1 MRLVFRPVFCF
12 FESWEG
18 VAGGDTS
25 EEELAEAGEDGA
37 GRPRFGLGLAG
48 VGLAGD
54 LFLRGGMVVCVE

>member
-25 EEELAEAGEDGA
+25 EKELAEAGEDGA
-37 GRPRFGLGLAG
+37 GRPRLGL
-48 VGLAGD
+48 GLAGD